1 MYMGANCFI
10 LGRVL
15 YYIPWL
21 SPMHPGRVVS
31 TFIGIDVLI
40 EVLAGNGA
48 AISSNMG
55 NSASKQKLGVD
66 LVKASLLLQLVLF
79 VMLVSVV
86 AIFQYRCSKAGI
98 FKRNVRT
105 ILITLYVSCVLIF
118 IRNIFRVVEFFQGW
132 GQGVNRHE
140 AYFWCFEVIPMF
152 INTTLMNVLP
162 PASNVP
168 SSYKTYLAR
177 DGQTELRG
185 PGWVDKRNFVLT
197 IVDPFDIGG
206 LIKGHDKKTMFWEE
220 DGIEPMDLSV
230 RHPKPPSSDSV

>member
-1 MYMGANCFI
+1 MGANCFI
-10 LGRVL
+10 LGRTL

-40 EVLAGNGA
+40 EILAANGA
-48 AISSNMG
+48 SISSNMDNSESKLETGG
-55 NSASKQKLGVD
+55 N

-79 VMLVSVV
+79 VMLVSVI

-105 ILITLYVSCVLIF
+105 ILLTLYLSCVLIF
-118 IRNIFRVVEFFQGW
+118 IRNIFRIVEFFQGW
-132 GQGVNRHE
+132 GNGANRHE
-140 AYFWCFEVIPMF
+140 AWFWCFEVVPMF
-152 INTTLMNVLP
+152 VNTALMNVFP

-168 SSYKTYLAR
+168 SSYKIYLAR

-185 PGWVDKRNFVLT
+185 PGWVDRRSFVLT
-197 IVDPFDIGG
+197 LVDPFDVVG
-206 LIKGHDKKTMFWEE
+206 LIKGEDQKTMFWEE
-220 DGIEPMDLSV
+220 DGIEPMDISV
-230 RHPKPPSSDSV
+230 RHPKPTGADSV

>member
-1 MYMGANCFI
+1 MGANCFI

-40 EVLAGNGA
+40 EILAGNGA
-48 AISSNMG
+48 SLSANMSN
-55 NSASKQKLGVD
+55 SPSTQKMGVD
-66 LVKASLLLQLVLF
+66 LVKASLLLQLILF
-79 VMLVSVV
+79 FMLVSVV

-105 ILITLYVSCVLIF
+105 ILITLYVSCTLIF
-118 IRNIFRVVEFFQGW
+118 VRNIFRIVEFFEGW
-132 GQGVNRHE
+132 NGTVNRAE
-140 AYFWCFEVIPMF
+140 PYFWCFEVIPMV
-152 INTTLMNVLP
+152 INTTLMNVFP

-185 PGWVDKRNFVLT
+185 PGWVDKRPFIVT
-197 IVDPFDIGG
+197 ILDPFDVVG
-206 LIKGHDKKTMFWEE
+206 LIKGEDRKTMFWEE
-220 DGIEPMDLSV
+220 DGVEPMDLSV
-230 RHPKPPSSDSV
+230 RHPKPQSQTSSV